1 MSEPYRA
8 GYVAVVGRPNVGK
21 STLVN
26 ALVGVDISIVSSKP
40 QTTRHRV
47 LGIATSEAG
56 QLALVDTPGL
66 HQGQGSAMS
75 RYLNRAARG
84 SVADVNAALLV
95 VAAGRWHDE
104 DTLAYDALA
113 QANVPCVLAIN
124 KIDLLKDKATLL
136 PFITEHVQ
144 IRDFAAVHP
153 ISALRNKG
161 LEALRN
167 TLLQLMPESEPLFG
181 EDEIT
186 DRSERFL
193 AAELVREQLMR
204 RVGDEVPYALT
215 VQVERFEVDGA
226 MLRIAVV
233 VWVERENHKP
243 IVIGKGGERMKA
255 VASVARGN
263 MEKLFGRKVF
273 LEVWCKVREGWADDD
288 AALRRFGY
296 SE

>member
-66 HQGQGSAMS
+66 HQSQGSAMS

-113 QANVPCVLAIN
+113 EANVPCVLAIN
-124 KIDLLKDKATLL
+124 KIDLLKDKAALL
-136 PFITEHVQ
+136 PFISAHVQ
-144 IRDFAAVHP
+144 IRNFVAVHP

-161 LEALRN
+161 LDALRD
-167 TLLQLMPESEPLFG
+167 TLLKLMPESEPLFG

>member
-161 LEALRN
+161 LDALRN